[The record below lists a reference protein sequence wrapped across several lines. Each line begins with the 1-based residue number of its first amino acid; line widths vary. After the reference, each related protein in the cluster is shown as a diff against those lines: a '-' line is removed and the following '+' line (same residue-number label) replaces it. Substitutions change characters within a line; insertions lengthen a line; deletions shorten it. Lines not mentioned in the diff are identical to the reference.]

1 MSWLGSDP
9 QLEPGERLVWQAN
22 AKLALPRMAVRGT
35 LYLTSGRLLHV
46 PGRLGRD
53 RELHAW
59 RPEDITS
66 VYGAQPR
73 DRTIYRETRPEGG
86 SLNRRV
92 HVRLRDGSAV
102 LFNLKRR
109 DEALEVLQRELAA
122 RQAS

>member
-1 MSWLGSDP
+1 MTWLGSDP
-9 QLEPGERLVWQAN
+9 QLEPGERLVWQAS

-35 LYLTSGRLLHV
+35 LYLTSDRLLHV
-46 PGRLGRD
+46 PGRLRRGGQLR
-53 RELHAW
+53 AW
-59 RPEDITS
+59 RLEDIAS

-109 DEALEVLQRELAA
+109 DEAL
-122 RQAS
+122 